1 MIQDRISNML
11 RIAILVAT
19 TTALS
24 AAIAS
29 CGGGG
34 GGGGSDDGSGTANYP
49 GSLTLSVERD
59 RIDSGDMDRVRI
71 EINDLNPDGA
81 ILKFHYPNSLRYVEN
96 SAILF
101 PDREEQSDISPYDE
115 VSIDGER
122 YLVFFLYSSSA
133 LNDAFISLEFDLKAT
148 KSNSEAYVEVDL
160 DNNDLNILDSL
171 EFKASSPR
179 FTALERWDIVI
190 EAESTDPTP
199 TPGPTKTPRK

>member
-1 MIQDRISNML
+1 MIQDRISKML
-11 RIAILVAT
+11 RIAILLAAP
-19 TTALS
+19 TALS

-29 CGGGG
+29 CGGIGG
-34 GGGGSDDGSGTANYP
+34 GGGGDGGGTANYP
-49 GSLTLSVERD
+49 GSLSLSVERD
-59 RIDSGDMDRVRI
+59 RIDSGDMNRVQI

>member
-1 MIQDRISNML
+1 MIQDRISKML
-11 RIAILVAT
+11 RIAILLAAP
-19 TTALS
+19 TALS

-29 CGGGG
+29 CGGIGG
-34 GGGGSDDGSGTANYP
+34 GGGGDGGGTANYP
-49 GSLTLSVERD
+49 GSLSLSVERD
-59 RIDSGDMDRVRI
+59 RIDSGDMNRVQI

-122 YLVFFLYSSSA
+122 YLVFFLYPSSA
-133 LNDAFISLEFDLKAT
+133 LNDVFISLEFDLKAT
-148 KSNSEAYVEVDL
+148 KSDSEAYVEVDL
-160 DNNDLNILDSL
+160 DNNDLNIVDRL

-179 FTALERWDIVI
+179 FSALERWDIVI
-190 EAESTDPTP
+190 EGESTDPTP
-199 TPGPTKTPRK
+199 TPGPTKTPRN

>member
-1 MIQDRISNML
+1 MIQDRISKML
-11 RIAILVAT
+11 RIAILVAAT
-19 TTALS
+19 SALS

-29 CGGGG
+29 CGGIGG
-34 GGGGSDDGSGTANYP
+34 GGGGDGGGTANYP
-49 GSLTLSVERD
+49 GSLSLSVERD
-59 RIDSGDMDRVRI
+59 RIDSGDMDRVQI

-81 ILKFHYPNSLRYVEN
+81 ILKFHYPNSLRYVGN

-101 PDREEQSDISPYDE
+101 PNREEQSDISPYDE

>member
-1 MIQDRISNML
+1 ML
-11 RIAILVAT
+11 RIAILVAA

-29 CGGGG
+29 CGGVGG
-34 GGGGSDDGSGTANYP
+34 GGGGDGGGTANYA
-49 GSLTLSVERD
+49 GSLSLSVERD
-59 RIDSGDMDRVRI
+59 RIDSGDKNRVRI

-81 ILKFHYPNSLRYVEN
+81 ILKFHYPNSLRYAGN

-199 TPGPTKTPRK
+199 TPGPTKTPRN

>member
-1 MIQDRISNML
+1 MIQDRISKML
-11 RIAILVAT
+11 RIAILLAAP
-19 TTALS
+19 TALS

-29 CGGGG
+29 CGGIGG
-34 GGGGSDDGSGTANYP
+34 GGGGDGGGTANYP
-49 GSLTLSVERD
+49 GSLSLSVERD
-59 RIDSGDMDRVRI
+59 RIDSGDMNRVQI

-179 FTALERWDIVI
+179 FSALERWDIVI
-190 EAESTDPTP
+190 EGESTDPTP
-199 TPGPTKTPRK
+199 TPGPTKTPRN

>member
-1 MIQDRISNML
+1 ML

-29 CGGGG
+29 CGGG

-71 EINDLNPDGA
+71 EINDLNPAGA

-190 EAESTDPTP
+190 
-199 TPGPTKTPRK
+199 

>member
-1 MIQDRISNML
+1 ML
-11 RIAILVAT
+11 RIAILLAAP
-19 TTALS
+19 TALS

-29 CGGGG
+29 CGGIGG
-34 GGGGSDDGSGTANYP
+34 GGGGDGGGTANYP
-49 GSLTLSVERD
+49 GSLSLSVERD
-59 RIDSGDMDRVRI
+59 RIDSGDMNRVQI

>member
-1 MIQDRISNML
+1 MIQDRISKML
-11 RIAILVAT
+11 RIAILLAAP
-19 TTALS
+19 TALS

-29 CGGGG
+29 CGGIGG
-34 GGGGSDDGSGTANYP
+34 GGGGDGGGTANYP
-49 GSLTLSVERD
+49 GSLSLSVERD
-59 RIDSGDMDRVRI
+59 RIDSGDMNRVQI

-122 YLVFFLYSSSA
+122 YLVFFLYPSSA
-133 LNDAFISLEFDLKAT
+133 LNDVFISLEFDLKAT
-148 KSNSEAYVEVDL
+148 KSDSEAYVEVDL
-160 DNNDLNILDSL
+160 DNNDLNIVDRL

-179 FTALERWDIVI
+179 FSALERWDIVI

-199 TPGPTKTPRK
+199 TPGPTKTPRN

>member
-1 MIQDRISNML
+1 ML
-11 RIAILVAT
+11 RIAILLAAP
-19 TTALS
+19 TALS

-29 CGGGG
+29 CGGIGG
-34 GGGGSDDGSGTANYP
+34 GGGGDGGGTANYP
-49 GSLTLSVERD
+49 GSLSLSVERD
-59 RIDSGDMDRVRI
+59 RIDSGDMNRVQI

-122 YLVFFLYSSSA
+122 YLVFFLYPSSA
-133 LNDAFISLEFDLKAT
+133 LNDVFISLEFDLKAT
-148 KSNSEAYVEVDL
+148 KSDSEAYVEVDL
-160 DNNDLNILDSL
+160 DNNDLNIVDRL

-179 FTALERWDIVI
+179 FSALERWDIVI